1 MKKAFS
7 LMLSL
12 IMLFSV
18 RTVSFAELPVI
29 NSDTYVVMEAK
40 SGKVLAS
47 RGADKKKYPASITK
61 ILTTAIALENGDPN
75 DKHTMTYKATHSI
88 ERGSTHIALT
98 EEEVVTVNDLL
109 NATMIESAN
118 DAANGLAEYIAGDI
132 DNFPQYMNDKAAEI
146 GAVNSNFMNAH
157 GLHNKEHYT
166 TAYDMAL
173 ITRWAIG
180 IDGFREVFGAHS
192 YSVPPTNKQPI
203 QRNIGTHHM
212 MFVKSKFTYEGAT
225 GGKLGWTPEAR
236 HTMVTIAERNG
247 MELICVVMDS
257 KTQYEKFRDT
267 IALFD
272 HCFENFAVSEITV
285 KQFEDTPIAV
295 NDKDGVKTAEV
306 IIPKQ
311 SFYVVHS
318 PETAKADIKVN
329 LIAPLS
335 YGEDDE
341 IAPKAEFVDDEGNEL
356 MTVDLEW
363 DHRTVE
369 RAVAAMAVADIPND
383 DKTERMGLG
392 WQVLWAIPAFLAV
405 GFIVL
410 LLIRHR
416 NLKLREQ
423 RRQERQRMLASQI
436 KESVMMT
443 QRGAGDPVMK
453 LHLNSADSVNH
464 KKTVNSKNKVRGRE
478 GYRK

>member
-12 IMLFSV
+12 IILLSAQ
-18 RTVSFAELPVI
+18 TVSYAQMPAI
-29 NSDTYVVMEAK
+29 NSDTYVVMEAE
-40 SGKVLAS
+40 SGKVLIS
-47 RGADKKKYPASITK
+47 RGADTKKYPASITK
-61 ILTTAIALENGDPN
+61 ILTTGIALENGDPD

-98 EEEVVTVNDLL
+98 EEEIVTVNDLL

-132 DNFPQYMNDKAAEI
+132 DDFPQYMNDKAAEI
-146 GAVNSNFMNAH
+146 GAVNSHFMNAH
-157 GLHNKEHYT
+157 GLHHKEHYT

-180 IDGFREVFGAHS
+180 IEGFREVFGAHS

-212 MFVKSKFTYEGAT
+212 MFVQSKFTYEGAS
-225 GGKLGWTPEAR
+225 GGKLGWTPEAH

-267 IALFD
+267 TALFD
-272 HCFENFAVSEITV
+272 YCFDNFTVSKISV
-285 KQFEDTPIAV
+285 KQFKDTPISV
-295 NDKDGVKTAEV
+295 NDADGEKTAEI
-306 IIPKQ
+306 IIPEQ
-311 SFYVVHS
+311 SFFVVHS

-329 LIAPLS
+329 LLAPVS
-335 YGEDDE
+335 YGERDK
-341 IAPKAEFVDDEGNEL
+341 IAPQAQFLDEEGEEL
-356 MTVDLEW
+356 LTVDLEW
-363 DHRTVE
+363 DK
-369 RAVAAMAVADIPND
+369 RAVEKVVPVVAPVLEEAP
-383 DKTERMGLG
+383 TERMGLG
-392 WQVLWAIPAFLAV
+392 WQALWAIPAFLLV

-423 RRQERQRMLASQI
+423 RRKERQRIISSQI

-443 QRGAGDPVMK
+443 QRTSGDPVMK
-453 LHLNSADSVNH
+453 VYLNGAQNAKNID
-464 KKTVNSKNKVRGRE
+464 TKNKVRGRN

>member
-7 LMLSL
+7 LMLCL
-12 IMLFSV
+12 MMIFSA
-18 RTVSFAELPVI
+18 RTVAFAKMPSI

-40 SGKVLAS
+40 SGKVLLS

-61 ILTTAIALENGDPN
+61 ILTTGIALENGDPD

-132 DNFPQYMNDKAAEI
+132 DDFPKYMNDKAAEI
-146 GAVNSNFMNAH
+146 GAVNSHFMNAH
-157 GLHNKEHYT
+157 GLHHKEHYT

-173 ITRWAIG
+173 ITRWAME

-212 MFVKSKFTYEGAT
+212 MFVRSKYTYEGAT
-225 GGKLGWTPEAR
+225 GGKLGWTPEAH
-236 HTMVTIAERNG
+236 HTMVTIAERDG

-257 KTQYEKFRDT
+257 KTQYEKFKDT
-267 IALFD
+267 TALFD
-272 HCFENFAVSEITV
+272 YCFKNFKVSEIAV
-285 KQFEDTPIAV
+285 NRFEDTPIAV
-295 NDKDGVKTAEV
+295 VDESGEKTAEV

-311 SFYVVHS
+311 KFFVVHS
-318 PETAKADIKVN
+318 PETAKADIKIN
-329 LIAPLS
+329 LIAPVN
-335 YGEDDE
+335 YAEDDK
-341 IAPKAEFVDDEGNEL
+341 IAPQAQFVDDDGEEL
-356 MTVDLEW
+356 LTVDLEW
-363 DHRTVE
+363 DHRVVE
-369 RAVAAMAVADIPND
+369 KAAVPVSLSQTEEQKN
-383 DKTERMGLG
+383 TERMGLG
-392 WQVLWAIPAFLAV
+392 WQVLWAIPAFLGV
-405 GFIVL
+405 GFVVL

-416 NLKLREQ
+416 NLKLKEQ
-423 RRQERQRMLASQI
+423 RRQQRRSKVASQI

-443 QRGAGDPVMK
+443 QRSGEPVMK
-453 LHLNSADSVNH
+453 VYLNNSSAQQNGH
-464 KKTVNSKNKVRGRE
+464 KTDPKNKVRGRN

>member
-1 MKKAFS
+1 MTARG
-7 LMLSL
+7 M
-12 IMLFSV
+12 
-18 RTVSFAELPVI
+18 PNI
-29 NSDTYVVMEAK
+29 NSATYVVMEAE
-40 SGKVLAS
+40 SGKVLVS
-47 RGADKKKYPASITK
+47 RGADTKKYPASITK
-61 ILTTAIALENGDPN
+61 ILTTGIALENGDPD

-132 DNFPQYMNDKAAEI
+132 DDFPQYMNEKAKEI
-146 GAVNSNFMNAH
+146 GALNSNFMNAH
-157 GLHNKEHYT
+157 GLHHKEHYT

-212 MFVKSKFTYEGAT
+212 MFVRSKFTYEGAT
-225 GGKLGWTPEAR
+225 GGKLGWTPEAH

-247 MELICVVMDS
+247 MELICVVLDS

-272 HCFENFAVSEITV
+272 YCFENFTVSKMSV

-295 NDKDGVKTAEV
+295 NDANGEKTAEIV
-306 IIPKQ
+306 IPKQ

-318 PETAKADIKVN
+318 PQTAKADIKVN
-329 LIAPLS
+329 LIAPVS
-335 YGEDDE
+335 YGENDE
-341 IAPKAEFVDDEGNEL
+341 IAPQAQFVDDEGEEL
-356 MTVDLEW
+356 LTVDLEW
-363 DHRTVE
+363 DKRKVE
-369 RAVAAMAVADIPND
+369 KAVSAAAVTEEKADAS
-383 DKTERMGLG
+383 RLVLG
-392 WQVLWAIPAFLAV
+392 WRMLWAVPIFLAV

-423 RRQERQRMLASQI
+423 RRQERQRIISTQI

-443 QRGAGDPVMK
+443 QRVDNQPVMK
-453 LHLNSADSVNH
+453 VYLN
-464 KKTVNSKNKVRGRE
+464 NSNGAHNNKNATGKNKVRGRE